1 MTVDTAKP
9 SDFPIILEIQRK
21 AFGRYSSRF
30 DTGPWLDESLEDLK
44 RDAAEKSILVARTES
59 GIPVGSVRYM
69 TVEGVV
75 VVRKI
80 SVDPDSQGK
89 GIGRA
94 LIEGVERSAPAE
106 AHKIYLCTLLQ
117 TERNIPFFL
126 SLGFRPESL
135 MPDHFRHHDL
145 ICFGKSLTP
154 R

>member
-9 SDFPIILEIQRK
+9 SDFPKILEIQRK
-21 AFGRYSSRF
+21 AFGKYSSRF
-30 DTGPWLDESLEDLK
+30 DTGPWLEETLEDLEQ
-44 RDAAEKSILVARTES
+44 DAAEKTILVARTES
-59 GIPVGSVRYM
+59 GVPVGSVRYM

-80 SVDPDSQGK
+80 SVDPESQGK

-94 LIEGVERSAPAE
+94 LLEAVERSAPAG

-126 SLGFRPESL
+126 SLGFRPETL

-145 ICFGKSLTP
+145 ICFGKSLGS